1 MFDARQILD
10 ALVGA
15 AAINPQGGQPG
26 QPGNVARDS
35 GAQGGGL
42 GDILGQLTGGQ
53 AADGG
58 QATGGAAGGLGGL
71 LGKMLGGGQ
80 SGSSGGSSTGASGG
94 GLGDLL
100 GGLLGGGSGQ
110 GQAGAP
116 VPQAGEAQGGGQQ
129 AGGQQGGGL
138 AGSLQ
143 DAVTRMAGPQAG
155 GLLRQAIDFAQTPK
169 GAAILAGLAGLML
182 NKAGRTVSGRAA
194 QLGGAALVGGLT
206 YKAVQEWQ
214 AGSAPAQTQASTPA
228 PAPTGSGFE
237 AASQTHDGALAL
249 VQAMIAAAAADGQV
263 DDAERAKITGALGSA
278 LPQDAVDFL
287 NAAFANPLS
296 PEQLADLATGPE
308 HAAQI
313 YEAARLTVDPD
324 TPAEQAFLA
333 RLKSSLG
340 LDEGLVA
347 HLDAAALSAR
357 A

>member
-15 AAINPQGGQPG
+15 AAINPQSGQSGQPDA
-26 QPGNVARDS
+26 PGRQ
-35 GAQGGGL
+35 QGGGL

-53 AADGG
+53 AAGANQQAGG
-58 QATGGAAGGLGGL
+58 NAGGLGGL
-71 LGKMLGGGQ
+71 LGKVLGGGQ
-80 SGSSGGSSTGASGG
+80 GGAAGGPSGGG

-100 GGLLGGGSGQ
+100 GGLLGGRGGPPDASQAGGQ
-110 GQAGAP
+110 GAG
-116 VPQAGEAQGGGQQ
+116 QQGGGQQ
-129 AGGQQGGGL
+129 EGGQQGGGL

-206 YKAVQEWQ
+206 YKAMQEWQ
-214 AGSAPAQTQASTPA
+214 AGSSPAQTQASTPTPA
-228 PAPTGSGFE
+228 PAGSGFE

-249 VQAMIAAAAADGQV
+249 VQAMIAAAAADGRV
-263 DDAERAKITGALGSA
+263 DDAERAKITGALGPA
-278 LPQDAVDFL
+278 LPHDAVEFL

-296 PEQLADLATGPE
+296 PEQLADLAASPE

-324 TPAEQAFLA
+324 TPAEQDFLG
-333 RLKSSLG
+333 RLKNSLG
-340 LDEGLVA
+340 LDAGLVA

>member
-26 QPGNVARDS
+26 SQGNAARNPD
-35 GAQGGGL
+35 AQGGGL
-42 GDILGQLTGGQ
+42 GDILGQLTGS
-53 AADGG
+53 GG
-58 QATGGAAGGLGGL
+58 QGAGGGGGGLGGL
-71 LGKMLGGGQ
+71 LGQMLGGGKG
-80 SGSSGGSSTGASGG
+80 GSSGGSSGGDGSGGGRGG

-100 GGLLGGGSGQ
+100 GGLLGGGAGQGQGQ

-116 VPQAGEAQGGGQQ
+116 QAGGAQGGGM
-129 AGGQQGGGL
+129 

-143 DAVTRMAGPQAG
+143 DALTRMAGPQAG
-155 GLLRQAIDFAQTPK
+155 GLLRQAMDFAQTPK

-182 NKAGRTVSGRAA
+182 SKTGRTVSGRAA

-228 PAPTGSGFE
+228 PAPAGSGFD

-263 DDAERAKITGALGSA
+263 DDAERAKITGALGAA
-278 LPQDAVDFL
+278 LPEDAVQFL

-296 PEQLADLATGPE
+296 PEQLADLAASPE

-324 TPAEQAFLA
+324 TPAEQAFLT
-333 RLKSSLG
+333 RLKTSLG

>member
-26 QPGNVARDS
+26 SQGNAARNPD
-35 GAQGGGL
+35 AQGGGL
-42 GDILGQLTGGQ
+42 GDVLGQLTGGGQ
-53 AADGG
+53 GAGG
-58 QATGGAAGGLGGL
+58 GGGGLGGL
-71 LGKMLGGGQ
+71 LGQMLGGGRG
-80 SGSSGGSSTGASGG
+80 GSSGGSSGGEAGGGSGGGRGG

-100 GGLLGGGSGQ
+100 GGLLGGGAGQGQ

-116 VPQAGEAQGGGQQ
+116 Q
-129 AGGQQGGGL
+129 AGGTQGGAQPGGGVG
-138 AGSLQ
+138 GSLQ
-143 DAVTRMAGPQAG
+143 DALTRMAGPQAG
-155 GLLRQAIDFAQTPK
+155 GLLRQAMDFAQTPK

-182 NKAGRTVSGRAA
+182 SKTGRTVSGRAA
-194 QLGGAALVGGLT
+194 KLGGAALVGGLT

-214 AGSAPAQTQASTPA
+214 AGSAPAQTEASTPVPA
-228 PAPTGSGFE
+228 PAGSGFD

-263 DDAERAKITGALGSA
+263 DDAERAKITGALGTA
-278 LPQDAVDFL
+278 LPEDAVQFL

-296 PEQLADLATGPE
+296 PEQLADLAASPE

-324 TPAEQAFLA
+324 TPAEQAFLT

>member
-15 AAINPQGGQPG
+15 AAINPQSGQSGQPDAQG
-26 QPGNVARDS
+26 R
-35 GAQGGGL
+35 QGGGL

-53 AADGG
+53 AAGG
-58 QATGGAAGGLGGL
+58 DPQAGGNVGGLGGL
-71 LGKMLGGGQ
+71 LGKVLGGGQ
-80 SGSSGGSSTGASGG
+80 GGAAGGSSGGG

-100 GGLLGGGSGQ
+100 GGLLGGGAGQ
-110 GQAGAP
+110 PGAP
-116 VPQAGEAQGGGQQ
+116 APQAGEQGGGV
-129 AGGQQGGGL
+129 

-194 QLGGAALVGGLT
+194 QLGGAALVGGLA
-206 YKAVQEWQ
+206 YKAMQEWQ
-214 AGSAPAQTQASTPA
+214 AGSSPAQTQASTPTPA
-228 PAPTGSGFE
+228 PAGSGFE

-263 DDAERAKITGALGSA
+263 DDAERAKITGALGPA
-278 LPQDAVDFL
+278 LPHDAVEFL

-296 PEQLADLATGPE
+296 PEQLADLAASPE

-324 TPAEQAFLA
+324 TPAEQDFLA
-333 RLKSSLG
+333 RLKNSLG